1 MRPATRTQ
9 RPHNQLSFM
18 KLMLLTNLT
27 YAVAIVASWSTYSS
41 VFADP
46 LVLIA
51 GGAPMAHPSL
61 LEYPYVL
68 MWLMPLSGVAGAYVT
83 HAWEWYSVARLIAAY
98 PILLTAACWAWL
110 YFGAGVTL

>member
-1 MRPATRTQ
+1 MKTSTTGLPRR
-9 RPHNQLSFM
+9 HHLSFM
-18 KLMLLTNLT
+18 KLMLLTNLS
-27 YAVAIVASWSTYSS
+27 YAMAIMVSWSTYSS

-98 PILLTAACWAWL
+98 PILLTAACCAWL
-110 YFGAGVTL
+110 YFGVGVTL